1 MNILFDCY
9 AIDIQMENHLH
20 CIVPNDEI
28 MKFNKWSVV
37 KFIFQRLVRYN
48 QGLTGRV
55 FQLRVGS
62 GSGIGKNYRVG
73 SGSGSGSGIGNIY

>member
-28 MKFNKWSVV
+28 EG
-37 KFIFQRLVRYN
+37 I
-48 QGLTGRV
+48 QGIKLKG
-55 FQLRVGS
+55 F
-62 GSGIGKNYRVG
+62 KD
-73 SGSGSGSGIGNIY
+73 

>member
-28 MKFNKWSVV
+28 YGVYARKHHIVEMRGDVTDAGQTNNE
-37 KFIFQRLVRYN
+37 Q
-48 QGLTGRV
+48 
-55 FQLRVGS
+55 QLKIELLSQWKLEAESRNS
-62 GSGIGKNYRVG
+62 PER
-73 SGSGSGSGIGNIY
+73 

>member
-28 MKFNKWSVV
+28 YVEKYEVQVGVS
-37 KFIFQRLVRYN
+37 
-48 QGLTGRV
+48 TECRV
-55 FQLRVGS
+55 T
-62 GSGIGKNYRVG
+62 
-73 SGSGSGSGIGNIY
+73 

>member
-28 MKFNKWSVV
+28 DIS
-37 KFIFQRLVRYN
+37 
-48 QGLTGRV
+48 
-55 FQLRVGS
+55 VGS
-62 GSGIGKNYRVG
+62 PEEDDDCNPERKSHCKASKAPAWILPEIKTNTVSKYFQSGM
-73 SGSGSGSGIGNIY
+73 